1 MPNCTEM
8 KTGEIYACPDCGLE
22 LQVVKSCSTESG
34 EHSGS
39 CSVEGGGCVLR
50 CCDEE
55 LVLKKA

>member
-8 KTGEIYACPDCGLE
+8 KAGEVYVCSDCGLE
-22 LQVVKSCSTESG
+22 LQVVKSCTKEGSHG
-34 EHSGS
+34 GS

-55 LVLKKA
+55 LVLKKG